1 MSKFDNLGRA
11 LLERPLWLAA
21 VVIVSILGLPLVVWL
36 DLEEMSE
43 TSLTHQAQ
51 NIHKIVDAMQDYYAD
66 NVISRVDTAT
76 GQVVSVHNFREVPNA
91 IPIPATLAIEL
102 GKIISAL
109 EGGADFRFVSD
120 QHFGHRTSHKLTDF
134 EERALEHFR
143 LDPEDHDV
151 MVEHTGTLMDHG
163 VVMATPVLM
172 EGPCVDCHNSHP
184 ESPKHDWKVGDVRGL
199 QVITVNQPVAL
210 GIWSFRFILI
220 YIIVAG
226 TLGGVVAALQFRLAK
241 TYSGMNSE
249 LASNNAFLAQIS
261 ASISKYLP
269 PQVYKSSFS
278 GERDV
283 SISTERKKLTVFF
296 SDIKDFTSTT
306 EGMQPED
313 LTNLLNEYF
322 TEMTTIAQKHG
333 ATIDKFIGDAVVA
346 FFGDPTTLGVAED
359 ARACVRMA
367 LEMQA
372 RMRVLEHKW
381 HDAGFT
387 RPFRIRIGINTGYCN
402 VGNFG
407 SDDRMDYTIIG
418 AEVNLAARL
427 ESQAQPG
434 GIVMSAETY
443 GHVRDFIP
451 ATPLEE
457 FDIKG
462 ITRKVRPYQ
471 VEMDLL
477 STKRAP
483 FDLTDGG
490 TRLVINLSEVDP
502 QKREKLQATV
512 TELLADAPSGRAG
525 DGSDPTPDDAT
536 ERSDSGA

>member
-1 MSKFDNLGRA
+1 MSKLDNIGRA

-21 VVIVSILGLPLVVWL
+21 VVIVSVLGLPLVVWL

-43 TSLTHQAQ
+43 TSLYHQAQ
-51 NIHKIVDAMQDYYAD
+51 GIHRIVDAMQEYYTD

-76 GQVVSVHNFREVPNA
+76 GQVLSVHNFRDVPNA
-91 IPIPATLAIEL
+91 IPIPQTMAIEL
-102 GKIISAL
+102 GKIISAM

-120 QHFGHRTSHKLTDF
+120 EHFGHRTSHKLTDF
-134 EERALEHFR
+134 EERALAHFR
-143 LDPEDHDV
+143 EDPEDHVV
-151 MVEHTGTLMDHG
+151 MVEHTGNLLDHG

-172 EGPCVDCHNSHP
+172 EGPCVTCHNSHP

-199 QVITVNQPVAL
+199 QVISVTQPVTL

-220 YIIVAG
+220 YILVAG
-226 TLGGVVAALQFRLAK
+226 TLGAIVATLQYRLAK
-241 TYSGMNSE
+241 TYSGMNAQ
-249 LASNNAFLAQIS
+249 LADKNAFLAQIS
-261 ASISKYLP
+261 TSISKYLP
-269 PQVYKSSFS
+269 PQVYRSIFA
-278 GERDV
+278 GERDA

-313 LTNLLNEYF
+313 LTQVLNEYF
-322 TEMTTIAQKHG
+322 TEMTRIAAKHG
-333 ATIDKFIGDAVVA
+333 ATIDKFIGDAIVA
-346 FFGDPTTLGVAED
+346 FFGDPTTMGVAED
-359 ARACVRMA
+359 ARACVRMG

-372 RMRVLEHKW
+372 RMLELEHKW

-407 SDDRMDYTIIG
+407 SNDRMDYTIIG

-427 ESQAQPG
+427 ESLAEPG
-434 GIVMSAETY
+434 GIVMSSETY
-443 GHVRDFIP
+443 GHVRDFVP
-451 ATPLEE
+451 AASMAE

-462 ITRKVRPYQ
+462 ITRKVRPYR

-477 STKRAP
+477 HVKRAP
-483 FDLTDGG
+483 YDLTDGG
-490 TRLVINLSEVDP
+490 TRLVINLTEVDP
-502 QKREKLQATV
+502 DLREKLQTTV
-512 TELLADAPSGRAG
+512 TDILAE
-525 DGSDPTPDDAT
+525 DPQKDDTPRTRDAT
-536 ERSDSGA
+536 EHSDSDA